1 MGKLFVAGIV
11 PGILLTLL
19 FMGAIYLYA
28 KRNPEKVPRGE
39 AFTFKEKMLSLKG
52 TIGMLA
58 LFALILGGILG
69 GFFSPTEGG
78 AVGAFGAFLISFLRR
93 RLTWQNLIKS
103 FEDTAKITCRLF
115 IILIGVG
122 VLGYF
127 LAATQLPFLLAELV
141 TGFSVSRYVILAAVC
156 ILYIILGC
164 LMNVI
169 PMINTLPAIF
179 VWWPSALIHLV
190 WRHNRYFDGNG
201 TITPPV
207 GINVYALS
215 SIAGDIPMETIFK
228 GLFRFSSACAY
239 VSFS

>member
-1 MGKLFVAGIV
+1 M
-11 PGILLTLL
+11 PSLLRNPWASFLWQVLSRASCSRLL

-39 AFTFKEKMLSLKG
+39 AFTLKEKMRSLKG

-78 AVGAFGAFLISFLRR
+78 AVGAFGAFLISLLRR
-93 RLTWQNLIKS
+93 RLTWQNLMKS

-127 LAATQLPFLLAELV
+127 LAATQLPFLLADLV
-141 TGFSVSRYVILAAVC
+141 TGFSVSRYVYSGCRLCPVYHPGLPDERYPDDSAHLA
-156 ILYIILGC
+156 GH
-164 LMNVI
+164 
-169 PMINTLPAIF
+169 LP
-179 VWWPSALIHLV
+179 VRGGPRV
-190 WRHNRYFDGNG
+190 
-201 TITPPV
+201 
-207 GINVYALS
+207 
-215 SIAGDIPMETIFK
+215 
-228 GLFRFSSACAY
+228 
-239 VSFS
+239 